1 MGRSAVVTTRIQVLC
16 QRVLAQR
23 LLRRLVMFK
32 EIDGEVVEVEVVT
45 VFVGYNEEGIPVFE
59 TVERVP
65 EAN

>member
-1 MGRSAVVTTRIQVLC
+1 
-16 QRVLAQR
+16 
-23 LLRRLVMFK
+23 MFK